1 MIPILLNFPEEF
13 ETERLFIRCPRP
25 GEGPLVNAAIVES
38 HSTLKPWMPFANP
51 LPSVDESEENVRRA
65 YARFVLREDLRMH
78 LFLRSNRR
86 FVGSSGLHR
95 INWAVGRFEIGYWI
109 RTTES
114 GKGLMT
120 EAVNG
125 IVQFAAENLQA
136 QRIEIRCDPRNE
148 RSRRVAERAGFH
160 LEAILL
166 GDVPDVNGRPRNTA
180 VYAKLRLP
188 DESWGYPTSL

>member
-1 MIPILLNFPEEF
+1 MNPILFDFPHEF
-13 ETERLFIRCPRP
+13 QTDRLLIRCPLP
-25 GEGPLVNAAIVES
+25 GDGPMVHEAIVES
-38 HSTLKPWMPFANP
+38 QEALKKWLPFAVN
-51 LPSVDESEENVRRA
+51 LPSVEESEENVRRA
-65 YARFVLREDLRMH
+65 HAKFLLREDLRLHM
-78 LFLRSNRR
+78 FLKSSGR
-86 FVGSSGLHR
+86 FVGSTGLHR
-95 INWAVGRFEIGYWI
+95 MNWAVGRFEIGYWI